1 MRLQKV
7 NAIVTHKR
15 RTITSGNKKQEAT
28 LQTLI
33 PAFISDMGTTA
44 DNEQTYV
51 IMMDTDDV
59 TATVNPVTDTLTDA
73 DSNTYKIMNSQKKTH
88 HYSLRCIKV
97 L

>member
-1 MRLQKV
+1 MRLQHV
-7 NAIVTHKR
+7 NAFVTHKR
-15 RTITSGNKKQEAT
+15 RAVTSGNKKQEST

-33 PAFISDMGTTA
+33 PAFISDLGTTA

-73 DSNTYKIMNSQKKTH
+73 DANVYKVMNSQKKTY